1 MLEAAGVA
9 VVVSRSDPNLWRLPQ
24 RVSCHLSVPPTPL
37 VVVVVVVVDNPR
49 TIM

>member
-24 RVSCHLSVPPTPL
+24 RVSCHMSVVFLL
-37 VVVVVVVVDNPR
+37 VVVFVDNPR
-49 TIM
+49 AIM